1 MKIINLE
8 IDDERWAKLKVIAD
22 GERRHIKHQA
32 ALVLENWID
41 RQLPVDGAAQIVPVP
56 LATGTPMV
64 RELAP
69 ATSPATVQ
77 EV

>member
-1 MKIINLE
+1 MKIINVE
-8 IDDERWAKLKVIAD
+8 IEDARWAKLKVIAD

-41 RQLPVDGAAQIVPVP
+41 RQLPVDGASQIVPVP
-56 LATGTPMV
+56 LATDTPMV
-64 RELAP
+64 REIAT

-77 EV
+77 QV

>member
-32 ALVLENWID
+32 ALVLEKWID
-41 RQLPVDGAAQIVPVP
+41 ARPPAVGSVTPGEEMV
-56 LATGTPMV
+56 ATA
-64 RELAP
+64 EQQ
-69 ATSPATVQ
+69 Q
-77 EV
+77 EAV

>member
-8 IDDERWAKLKVIAD
+8 IDDERWTKLKVIAN

-41 RQLPVDGAAQIVPVP
+41 AQPPAVGSVTPGEEMV
-56 LATGTPMV
+56 ATA
-64 RELAP
+64 EQQ
-69 ATSPATVQ
+69 Q
-77 EV
+77 EAV

>member
-41 RQLPVDGAAQIVPVP
+41 ARPTTVGS
-56 LATGTPMV
+56 T
-64 RELAP
+64 AP
-69 ATSPATVQ
+69 GEKMAATVEQQQ
-77 EV
+77 EAV